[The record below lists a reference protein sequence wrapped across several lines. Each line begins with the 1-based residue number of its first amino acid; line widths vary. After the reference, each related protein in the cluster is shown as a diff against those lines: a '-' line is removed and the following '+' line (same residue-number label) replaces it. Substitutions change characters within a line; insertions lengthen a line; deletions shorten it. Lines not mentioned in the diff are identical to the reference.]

1 MGRNVESLINTSRE
15 MSELRM
21 SNRLREAADSSRHK
35 SEYRFQM
42 PEQWQFL

>member
-1 MGRNVESLINTSRE
+1 

-21 SNRLREAADSSRHK
+21 SNRLREADSSRHK
-35 SEYRFQM
+35 SEDRFKM